1 MSKGKRIVL
10 NNTKVKKILE
20 LEEDWRLF
28 KHRRNLGSFNSGNN
42 KDFITVVQ
50 REKILESLFDLI
62 LHS

>member
-10 NNTKVKKILE
+10 NNTKIKKILE

-28 KHRRNLGSFNSGNN
+28 KYRRNLGSFNSGNN